1 MPWGAHANMSSFV
14 FDHDP
19 RIVPILT
26 QARDVGVFDED
37 PQTLKF
43 VNGLLE
49 RLRKRA
55 RGTCKPTA
63 ARPRD
68 ELTARERSI
77 VEFIAGGRSNKE
89 IARELGI
96 APETIKTHLKR
107 IFQKL
112 SAESRTQAV
121 IRAQSLGVLKTI
133 VVQPAL

>member
-1 MPWGAHANMSSFV
+1 MSSFV
-14 FDHDP
+14 IDQDP

-37 PQTLKF
+37 TETLVF

-49 RLRKRA
+49 RLRERA
-55 RGTCKPTA
+55 RQTRKSVV

-77 VEFIAGGRSNKE
+77 VEFIARGRSNKE

-112 SAESRTQAV
+112 SAETRAQAV
-121 IRAQSLGVLKTI
+121 VRAQSLGVLKSI
-133 VVQPAL
+133 PAQAAI